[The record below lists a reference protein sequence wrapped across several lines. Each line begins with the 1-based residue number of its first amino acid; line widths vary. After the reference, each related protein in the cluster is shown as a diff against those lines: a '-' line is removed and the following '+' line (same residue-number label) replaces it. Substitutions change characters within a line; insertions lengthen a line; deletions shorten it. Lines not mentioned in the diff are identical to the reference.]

1 MMSKNPPPNL
11 KAQCKTCGTIRKSS
25 FHFIEGNVRMTVLR
39 CANCGELT
47 NHRILTEAPGPA
59 ANGLDRSVNT
69 V

>member
-1 MMSKNPPPNL
+1 MSKNFPPNL

-47 NHRILTEAPGPA
+47 NHRILAEVSDPV
-59 ANGLDRSVNT
+59 ANGLDRPVNT